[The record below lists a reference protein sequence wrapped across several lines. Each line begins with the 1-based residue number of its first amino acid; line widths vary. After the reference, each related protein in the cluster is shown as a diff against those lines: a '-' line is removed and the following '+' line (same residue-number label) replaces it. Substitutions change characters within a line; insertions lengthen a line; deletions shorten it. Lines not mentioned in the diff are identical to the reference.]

1 MRSVRTARGKQSM
14 DAESLTR
21 ELARLPT
28 LDRAT
33 LVERWRELYRT
44 EPPARIGSGF
54 LISAI
59 AYRLQEQAFGGLK
72 PATRRYLEKVA
83 ETTTRKHMSCK
94 NGDAVPKIVAPTA
107 TIKPGTRLLRE
118 WHGVTYEVLVL
129 ENGVQCNGAQ
139 YRSLSE
145 VARAI
150 TGTQWS
156 GPLFFG
162 LKKKRVA

>member
-1 MRSVRTARGKQSM
+1 MKRGM
-14 DAESLTR
+14 DVGGLAR
-21 ELARLPT
+21 ELASLPT
-28 LDRAT
+28 LDRPA
-33 LVERWRELYRT
+33 LAERWRELYRT

-54 LISAI
+54 LTSAI
-59 AYRLQEQAFGGLK
+59 AYRLQEQALGGLK
-72 PATRRYLEKVA
+72 PATQRYLAKVA
-83 ETTTRKHMSCK
+83 AEAACA
-94 NGDAVPKIVAPTA
+94 NGTVRNKVAAPPA

-129 ENGVQCNGAQ
+129 ENGVQCNGVQ

-145 VARAI
+145 AARSI
-150 TGTQWS
+150 TGTKWS

>member
-1 MRSVRTARGKQSM
+1 MDEAR
-14 DAESLTR
+14 LVR
-21 ELARLPT
+21 ELASLST
-28 LDRAT
+28 LDRGA
-33 LVERWRELYRT
+33 LAERWRELYRT

-54 LISAI
+54 LVSAI
-59 AYRLQEQAFGGLK
+59 AYRLQEQALGGLK

-83 ETTTRKHMSCK
+83 ETATRKTTSGN
-94 NGDAVPKIVAPTA
+94 NGDAVQKIVAPTA

-139 YRSLSE
+139 YRSLSQ

-156 GPLFFG
+156 GE
-162 LKKKRVA
+162 V